1 MNIVSAII
9 VAAGEGKRF
18 GAAKTFAM
26 LKGKT
31 ILDWSLE
38 KFEEHEAI
46 DSIILVLGRDR
57 SGDEYLNRYK
67 KIAAIARGGEKRQNS
82 VYSGLSCVDTQETEI
97 ILVHDGARP
106 LVGKDLIGRIV
117 DASREKGAVIPVVP
131 LEDTIKRVEE
141 QKVLRTEERRQ
152 LFRVQ
157 TPQGFSFS
165 LLKEA
170 FVHAMEDHFYGTD
183 EAVLVE
189 RLGKDVFVIPGDQRN
204 MKITTTEDL
213 KIAEALIED

>member
-18 GAAKTFAM
+18 GAAKPFAL

-57 SGDEYLNRYK
+57 SGDKYLNRYK

>member
-1 MNIVSAII
+1 MKKVSVII

-18 GAAKTFAM
+18 GSAKQFAL

-31 ILDWSLE
+31 VLDWSLE
-38 KFEEHEAI
+38 KFEEHGTI

-57 SGDEYLNRYK
+57 SGDEYLAKYS
-67 KIAAIARGGEKRQNS
+67 KITAIANGGEKRQDS
-82 VYSGLSCVDTQETEI
+82 VYSGLCCVDAQETGI

-106 LVGKDLIGRIV
+106 LVGKDLIARTI
-117 DASREKGAVIPVVP
+117 STTIEKGAVIPVLP
-131 LEDTIKRVEE
+131 LEDTVKRVEG
-141 QKVLRTEERRQ
+141 QKILQTEDRRQ
-152 LFRVQ
+152 LFRGQ
-157 TPQGFSFS
+157 TPQGFSCS

-170 FVHAMEDHFYGTD
+170 FSHALRDKFEGTD

-189 RLGKDVFVIPGDQRN
+189 RLGKEVFVIPGDRRN
-204 MKITTTEDL
+204 IKITTAEDM